1 MLKFLKS
8 HSLDWLVRL
17 SSLFEKSALI
27 LIVPAVALLYAVYPP
42 IIVTNL
48 ELMLYVLIFVGVAI
62 IITRLVFPGFDF
74 DKLISAVITD
84 RNMAAALVVVAMI
97 VFFIAVF
104 LGLLQWAPRQG

>member
-27 LIVPAVALLYAVYPP
+27 L
-42 IIVTNL
+42 IVTNL